1 MLKPSPYWR
10 HRLHRGLRDETP
22 TRVRSSAMVFAP
34 HQDDETLGCGGTV
47 VLKRRTGAT
56 VALVFMTDGA
66 TSHRRFMEEEEL
78 RSMRK
83 AEASGAA
90 AILGLSPEDVHFLNF
105 PDGGLKLFHSDAVTR
120 VVSLLDRYRPAEVY
134 VPYRSDGTPDHESTH
149 GVIVEAVYNTGR
161 PTEICEYPIWFWN
174 QWPWVPQDVKFD
186 RESVKKGLRALW
198 GCLGLRPFE
207 EFRTGVF
214 VGEVLD
220 RKMQAL
226 AQHRSQMTVL
236 VPGTDWPTLAD
247 ISAGEFLRC
256 FFQDY
261 EVFRCWTFPSSKDRH
276 SR

>member
-1 MLKPSPYWR
+1 M
-10 HRLHRGLRDETP
+10 RDETRERAK
-22 TRVRSSAMVFAP
+22 TSAMVFAP
-34 HQDDETLGCGGTV
+34 HQDDETLGCGGTL
-47 VLKRRTGAT
+47 VLKRQAGAP
-56 VALVFMTDGA
+56 VALVFMTDGT

-78 RSMRK
+78 RSIRK
-83 AEASGAA
+83 AEANGAA
-90 AILGLSPEDVHFLNF
+90 AILGLSPEDIHFLDF
-105 PDGGLKLFHSDAVTR
+105 PDGGLRRFHADAVSR

-134 VPYRSDGTPDHESTH
+134 VPFQSDGTLDHESTH
-149 GVIVEAVYNTGR
+149 GVVVEALAIADR
-161 PTEICEYPIWFWN
+161 PAEICEYPIWFWN

-186 RESVKKGLRALW
+186 REGVRECLRALRV
-198 GCLGLRPFE
+198 CFGLRCFG

-214 VGEVLD
+214 VGDVLD

-261 EVFRCWTFPSSKDRH
+261 EVFRCWNFHAPGGRH